1 MMQRY
6 ERQMKLPEIGKDGQ
20 YKLQAARVLVV
31 GCGGLGCTVL
41 PLLCGAGV
49 GYIRL
54 YDHDIVEEH
63 NLHRQTLY
71 RMEDIGKGKAICAK
85 AILHQS
91 NPHCEIEVHQE
102 RLTPGNV
109 RNALQNIDLVIDAS
123 DSFMV
128 TYTLSDAC
136 LKQSLPLISASV
148 IERHGYVGGFCNSA
162 PSYRALFPKMTLGGG
177 NCSTIGVMGP
187 IVSILGA
194 IQAQMALSVLLD
206 FTPTPLG
213 QLINVDCRT
222 WRFSEFRF
230 DKAQEPKDNN
240 VTFIDYNDLL
250 PEDCVV
256 ELRDIKEAPQ
266 SVRTDVIRLLPS
278 EIVSWQPPL
287 SQRIVCVCKT
297 GVRAARA
304 AYALQEKTTS
314 EIVILV
320 DDK

>member
-6 ERQMKLPEIGKDGQ
+6 ERQMRLPEIGENGQ
-20 YKLQAARVLVV
+20 HKLQAARVLVV

-63 NLHRQTLY
+63 NLHRQILY
-71 RMEDIGKGKAICAK
+71 RMEDIGKSKAISAK
-85 AILHQS
+85 TILNQS
-91 NPHCEIEVHQE
+91 NPHCAIDVHQE
-102 RLTPGNV
+102 RLTPSNV
-109 RNALQNIDLVIDAS
+109 NQALQNIDLVIDAS

-128 TYTLSDAC
+128 TYILSDAC
-136 LKQSLPLISASV
+136 LKLSLPLISASV
-148 IERHGYVGGFCNSA
+148 IERQGYVGGFCGSA
-162 PSYRALFPKMTLGGG
+162 PSYRALFPKMLLADG
-177 NCSTIGVMGP
+177 NCNTVGVMGP

-222 WRFSEFRF
+222 WHFTDFRF
-230 DKAQEPKDNN
+230 DQAQEPQENN
-240 VTFIDYNDLL
+240 ITFIDRNDLL
-250 PEDCVV
+250 PDDCII
-256 ELRDIKEAPQ
+256 ELRDSREAPQ
-266 SVRTDVIRLLPS
+266 SVRVNVIRLLPN
-278 EIVSWQPPL
+278 EIVAWQPPL

-304 AYALQEKTTS
+304 AYALQPTITN

-320 DDK
+320 DNQ